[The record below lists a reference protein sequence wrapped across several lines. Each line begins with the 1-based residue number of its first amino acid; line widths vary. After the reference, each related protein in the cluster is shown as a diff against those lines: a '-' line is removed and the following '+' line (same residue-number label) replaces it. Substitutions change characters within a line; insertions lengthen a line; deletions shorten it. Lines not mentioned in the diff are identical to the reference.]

1 MGESTSSK
9 KLAETIRRLYGI
21 VGELENDYRDQH
33 RHFTLDGHLI
43 GSIGEVYA
51 AERYGIG
58 LFISSTPRHD
68 GTALDGRLVQV
79 KATQRNSV
87 ALNENPDYLIVLKID
102 GGGEIGEV
110 YNGPGQPVWD
120 LFEGRVRPKNGQY
133 QVSLSKLR
141 TQDKEVNEK
150 DRIPTVTSESTGLM
164 QIDLRRIE
172 CQDET

>member
-1 MGESTSSK
+1 MGKSAGSD

-21 VGELENDYRDQH
+21 VGELERDYRDQH

-51 AERYGIG
+51 AERYGID
-58 LFISSTPRHD
+58 LFKSSMPRHD
-68 GTALDGRLVQV
+68 GTSPDGRLVQV
-79 KATQRNSV
+79 KTTQRNSV

-102 GGGEIGEV
+102 EDGEINEV

-133 QVSLSKLR
+133 QVSLSKLSFL
-141 TQDKEVNEK
+141 DKGVSEE
-150 DRIPTVTSESTGLM
+150 DRISALT
-164 QIDLRRIE
+164 
-172 CQDET
+172 